1 MGIFELPNMMNP
13 DGSMGNIIVAQVG
26 IAISMAVGF
35 ILTMVFYRDPETA
48 GEESAP
54 AVMEAEQT
62 VQTKNIVIASPLK
75 GKVIALSDVQDEAF
89 STGILGQGAAILPED
104 DTVYA
109 PADGT
114 IDNMFSTG
122 HAIGMMMDSGAEV
135 LIHVG
140 MDTVQLNGKGFQPLV
155 QSGDTVKKGQALL
168 KSDRKVIQEAGYSLV
183 TPIIITNADD
193 YATVLATNAET
204 VNAGDSLLTLS

>member
-1 MGIFELPNMMNP
+1 MK
-13 DGSMGNIIVAQVG
+13 
-26 IAISMAVGF
+26 
-35 ILTMVFYRDPETA
+35 
-48 GEESAP
+48 
-54 AVMEAEQT
+54 
-62 VQTKNIVIASPLK
+62 TKNIVIASPVK
-75 GKVIALSDVQDEAF
+75 GKVIALSEVQDEAF

-109 PADGT
+109 PADGK

-122 HAIGMMMDSGAEV
+122 HAIGLVTDSGAEV

-155 QSGDTVKKGQALL
+155 KTGDTVKKGQALL
-168 KSDRKVIQEAGYSLV
+168 KFDRNLIQEAGYSLV
-183 TPIIITNADD
+183 TPVIITNTDD
-193 YATVLATNAET
+193 YASVLATDTKT

>member
-13 DGSMGNIIVAQVG
+13 DGSMGNIIIALVG

-35 ILTMVFYRDPETA
+35 VLTMVFYRDSETA
-48 GEESAP
+48 GEEPAP
-54 AVMEAEQT
+54 TAIATEKPAQA
-62 VQTKNIVIASPLK
+62 KNIVIASPVK

-89 STGILGQGAAILPED
+89 SAGILGQGAAILPEE
-104 DTVYA
+104 DTIYA

-114 IDNMFSTG
+114 IANMFPTG
-122 HAIGMMMDSGAEV
+122 HAIGMLTDSGAEV

-168 KSDRKVIQEAGYSLV
+168 KFDRNLIEKAGYSLV
-183 TPIIITNADD
+183 HR
-193 YATVLATNAET
+193 
-204 VNAGDSLLTLS
+204 